1 LRCIKGPT
9 AEVELVKGKSIKVTI
24 DDSYKEKGSNEVI
37 HVDYKNITKVVM
49 PGNRVY
55 VDDGLISLVVK
66 EVGRF
71 ELIFVAI
78 N

>member
-1 LRCIKGPT
+1 
-9 AEVELVKGKSIKVTI
+9 
-24 DDSYKEKGSNEVI
+24 VI

-71 ELIFVAI
+71 GLIFVAI